1 MQFVAI
7 LRLRNDATEQQQAAV
22 RRAEVPAVWD
32 LAKSGVLR
40 SIHFISA
47 PGRGAVMMIEAAD
60 IGEATRHVDALPAVK
75 GGLLNPEIIGLAP
88 FNGYEVLFH
97 A

>member
-1 MQFVAI
+1 MQFLAI
-7 LRLRNDATEQQQAAV
+7 LRLRSGATEQQQAAV
-22 RRAEVPAVWD
+22 RLEEVQAVWD

-40 SIHFISA
+40 SIHFIST
-47 PGRGAVMMIEAAD
+47 PGRGAVAMIEAAD
-60 IGEATRHVDALPAVK
+60 ISEATHHVDALPAVK
-75 GGLLNPEIIGLAP
+75 AGLLDPEIIGLVP